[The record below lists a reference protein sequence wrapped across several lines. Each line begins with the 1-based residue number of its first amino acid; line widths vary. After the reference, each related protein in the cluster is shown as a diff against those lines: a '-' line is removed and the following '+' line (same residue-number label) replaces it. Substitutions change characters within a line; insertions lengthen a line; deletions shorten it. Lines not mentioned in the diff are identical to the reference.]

1 MDRQT
6 VCYRLHG
13 DGGPRCYLK
22 PEKKKKKKGHAQ
34 FCQNERLFVN

>member
-1 MDRQT
+1 MDRRS

-22 PEKKKKKKGHAQ
+22 PEKEKEKEKRTYSVLSK
-34 FCQNERLFVN
+34 

>member
-1 MDRQT
+1 MDRRT

-22 PEKKKKKKGHAQ
+22 PEKEKEKRTYSVLSK
-34 FCQNERLFVN
+34 

>member
-1 MDRQT
+1 MDRRA

-22 PEKKKKKKGHAQ
+22 PEKRKKKKA
-34 FCQNERLFVN
+34 LSFVKMSIFL